1 MILPYRRDAIR
12 KAWLYRVLTAIS
24 DDTELACHLLF
35 KGGTCAAM
43 RGVLNRFS
51 VDLDFDFKGGTT
63 EMDIACKQL
72 EGIFDNLGLTVK
84 TGSSQ
89 VPQYFLKYP
98 NNRPNERNTLK
109 VGFFVPPPDSNKY
122 EKVRMDDIDRILTCQ
137 TVPTMF
143 ANKLVALM
151 DRYEKSGGIAGRD
164 LYDINYFFLNGFSY
178 ERDVVK
184 ERRNIGSTKQY
195 LEESVCFIE
204 EHITQRVIDQDL
216 NVLLTP
222 SSFRAV
228 RKTLK
233 RETILFLKDEIQRSE

>member
-1 MILPYRRDAIR
+1 MILPDRKDAIH
-12 KAWLYRVLTAIS
+12 KAWLYRLLTAIS
-24 DDTELACHLLF
+24 DNTELMGVLFF
-35 KGGTCAAM
+35 KGDTCAAM

-51 VDLDFDFKGGTT
+51 VDLDFDFIGGRA
-63 EMDIACKQL
+63 EMDTARKQL
-72 EGIFDNLGLTVK
+72 EGIFDNLGLSIK
-84 TGSSQ
+84 TQSSR

-98 NNRPNERNTLK
+98 NSRLNERNTLK
-109 VGFFVPPPDSNKY
+109 IDILAPPPEANKY

-143 ANKLVALM
+143 ANKLVALI

-164 LYDINYFFLNGFSY
+164 LYDINYFFLNGCTF
-178 ERDVVK
+178 ERDVIR
-184 ERRNIGSTKQY
+184 ERRNIRSIKQY
-195 LEESVCFIE
+195 LEELTCFIE

-222 SSFRAV
+222 SSFKAV

-233 RETILFLKDEIQRSE
+233 RETILFLNDEIQRAE

>member
-1 MILPYRRDAIR
+1 MILPDRRDAIH
-12 KAWLYRVLTAIS
+12 KAWLYRLLTAIS
-24 DDTELACHLLF
+24 DDYELAGLLFF
-35 KGGTCAAM
+35 KGGSCAAM

-51 VDLDFDFKGGTT
+51 VDLDFDFKGGTK
-63 EMDIACKQL
+63 EMETARTQL
-72 EGIFDNLGLTVK
+72 EGIFNNLGLMIK
-84 TGSSQ
+84 TQSSR

-98 NNRPNERNTLK
+98 NSRANERNTLK
-109 VGFFVPPPDSNKY
+109 IDVLAPPPVANKY
-122 EKVRMDDIDRILTCQ
+122 EKVRLDDIDRILNCQ

-143 ANKLVALM
+143 ANKLVALI

-164 LYDINYFFLNGFSY
+164 LYDINYFFLNGCTY
-178 ERDVVK
+178 ERDVIK

-195 LEESVCFIE
+195 LEELVCFIE

-222 SSFRAV
+222 TSFRAV

>member
-1 MILPYRRDAIR
+1 
-12 KAWLYRVLTAIS
+12 
-24 DDTELACHLLF
+24 
-35 KGGTCAAM
+35 
-43 RGVLNRFS
+43 
-51 VDLDFDFKGGTT
+51 
-63 EMDIACKQL
+63 
-72 EGIFDNLGLTVK
+72 
-84 TGSSQ
+84 
-89 VPQYFLKYP
+89 
-98 NNRPNERNTLK
+98 
-109 VGFFVPPPDSNKY
+109 
-122 EKVRMDDIDRILTCQ
+122 
-137 TVPTMF
+137 
-143 ANKLVALM
+143 M